1 MSFASRLIPFN
12 EKCNKLQILSTWD
25 HFALVAEAYAS
36 HMWTIANL
44 AVVTLESEYLPHCVR
59 SKCIDYGGLKWFI
72 NCVQVSPMWVCFDC
86 IQTHPCHGNHFF
98 SSSSLQIT
106 WTTFVK
112 YIYMQTNQLYVRLK
126 CIAYANTPYPF
137 KSTHKIV
144 LLVIWGQRGKIMLHD
159 FGAQFYWLLNVLLY
173 AIDMTN
179 SWSLFSH
186 KYLITSVKI

>member
-1 MSFASRLIPFN
+1 MVDWN
-12 EKCNKLQILSTWD
+12 DLSIAFKYHLCGFVLTVVKPI
-25 HFALVAEAYAS
+25 HVTA
-36 HMWTIANL
+36 TI
-44 AVVTLESEYLPHCVR
+44 
-59 SKCIDYGGLKWFI
+59 
-72 NCVQVSPMWVCFDC
+72 
-86 IQTHPCHGNHFF
+86 FF

-112 YIYMQTNQLYVRLK
+112 YIHMQTNQLYVRLK

-186 KYLITSVKI
+186 KYLITSVKIYRRSCSFVRRSCYLLRECTKYK